1 MSVNQFDKTPIRF
14 LIRGLLKQGDISA
27 KLATKGI
34 RDTSANNY
42 FIDNHVA
49 EKNNF
54 VPNAKCDV
62 FFATL
67 NGHVFQVSNYYDLN
81 LIITNNHGQ
90 TRDFK

>member
-1 MSVNQFDKTPIRF
+1 MSVDRFDETPTRF
-14 LIRGLLKQGDISA
+14 LVRGLLKQGDISA

-62 FFATL
+62 SFATL
-67 NGHVFQVSNYYDLN
+67 DGYVFQVSNCYDLN
-81 LIITNNHGQ
+81 LTITNNRG
-90 TRDFK
+90 